1 MMIRVRKSHITGKVD
16 AIVSKSFAHRIAI
29 CNFLAKSGTIL
40 PCDDSYSEDIKATVR
55 CLEAIKSGKTQL
67 DCGESGSTLRFML
80 PLCAAIGGEF
90 EFFGHGK
97 LMERPNDELFSAL
110 ESSGVKI
117 EQGKTIKL
125 SGKLKSG
132 QYKIR
137 GDISSQY
144 ISGLLMALPIL
155 DGDSTIVLTTPM
167 VSTGYIDIT
176 LKVLKEYGITPIRT
190 GDGFIVSGGQTFKG
204 SMDVEGDWS
213 NAAPF
218 LCMGAIF
225 DKVSVGG
232 LNLDSVQGD
241 KFIIDILKMA
251 GADVKQKDGLVTA
264 TPTDKLKAFSFNAE
278 NCPDLVPVA
287 SALAAFCDGKTE
299 IYGVERLKIKE
310 SDRIASTI
318 KMLEDFNIKADYD
331 GQKITIFGGE
341 ALAGKVDSFNDHR
354 IVMASTILALAA
366 DGESQ
371 IWGYKAI
378 NKSFPQFF
386 ECVKAIGGDFDAM

>member
-1 MMIRVRKSHITGKVD
+1 MMIRVRKSHITGRVD

-40 PCDDSYSEDIKATVR
+40 PCDDSYSDDIKATVR

-110 ESSGVKI
+110 ESSGIKF

-155 DGDSTIVLTTPM
+155 DGDSRIVLTTPM

-176 LKVLKEYGITPIRT
+176 LKVLKEYGITPTRT
-190 GDGFIVSGGQTFKG
+190 GDGFIVKGGQTF
-204 SMDVEGDWS
+204 
-213 NAAPF
+213 
-218 LCMGAIF
+218 
-225 DKVSVGG
+225 
-232 LNLDSVQGD
+232 
-241 KFIIDILKMA
+241 
-251 GADVKQKDGLVTA
+251 
-264 TPTDKLKAFSFNAE
+264 
-278 NCPDLVPVA
+278 
-287 SALAAFCDGKTE
+287 
-299 IYGVERLKIKE
+299 
-310 SDRIASTI
+310 
-318 KMLEDFNIKADYD
+318 
-331 GQKITIFGGE
+331 
-341 ALAGKVDSFNDHR
+341 
-354 IVMASTILALAA
+354 
-366 DGESQ
+366 
-371 IWGYKAI
+371 
-378 NKSFPQFF
+378 
-386 ECVKAIGGDFDAM
+386 

>member
-80 PLCAAIGGEF
+80 PLCAAIGGTF

-155 DGDSTIVLTTPM
+155 DGDSRIILTTPM

-190 GDGFIVSGGQTFKG
+190 GDGFIVSGGQVFKG

-225 DKVSVGG
+225 GKVSVGG
-232 LNLDSVQGD
+232 LKLDSVQGD

-251 GADVKQKDGLVTA
+251 GADVKLKDGLVTA

-318 KMLEDFNIKADYD
+318 KMLEDFNMTDK
-331 GQKITIFGGE
+331 K
-341 ALAGKVDSFNDHR
+341 
-354 IVMASTILALAA
+354 
-366 DGESQ
+366 
-371 IWGYKAI
+371 
-378 NKSFPQFF
+378 
-386 ECVKAIGGDFDAM
+386 

>member
-1 MMIRVRKSHITGKVD
+1 
-16 AIVSKSFAHRIAI
+16 
-29 CNFLAKSGTIL
+29 
-40 PCDDSYSEDIKATVR
+40 
-55 CLEAIKSGKTQL
+55 
-67 DCGESGSTLRFML
+67 ML

-97 LMERPNDELFSAL
+97 LMERPNDELFSSL
-110 ESSGVKI
+110 ESSGIKI
-117 EQGKTIKL
+117 EQDKTIKL

-155 DGDSTIVLTTPM
+155 DGDSRIVLTTPM

-190 GDGFIVSGGQTFKG
+190 DDGFIVKGGQTFKG

-331 GQKITIFGGE
+331 GQKITVFGGKT
-341 ALAGKVDSFNDHR
+341 LAGKVDSFNDHR

>member
-40 PCDDSYSEDIKATVR
+40 PCDDSYSDDIKATVR

-155 DGDSTIVLTTPM
+155 DGDSSIILTTPM

-251 GADVKQKDGLVTA
+251 GANVCVDSGVITVSPGRLN
-264 TPTDKLKAFSFNAE
+264 AFSFNAE

-331 GQKITIFGGE
+331 GQKITVFGGKPM
-341 ALAGKVDSFNDHR
+341 AAKVDSFNDHR

>member
-1 MMIRVRKSHITGKVD
+1 MMIRVRKSRITGKVD

-40 PCDDSYSEDIKATVR
+40 PCDDSYSDDIKATVR

-190 GDGFIVSGGQTFKG
+190 GDGFIVSGGQNFKG

-251 GADVKQKDGLVTA
+251 GADVCVDGGVITVS
-264 TPTDKLKAFSFNAE
+264 PGKLKAFSFNAE

-331 GQKITIFGGE
+331 GQKITVFGGK

-354 IVMASTILALAA
+354 IVMASTILALSV

>member
-1 MMIRVRKSHITGKVD
+1 MMIRVRKSHITGRVD

-40 PCDDSYSEDIKATVR
+40 PCDDSYSDDIKATVR

-80 PLCAAIGGEF
+80 PLCAAIGGTF

-110 ESSGVKI
+110 KNNGVKI

-176 LKVLKEYGITPIRT
+176 LKVLKEYDITPIRT
-190 GDGFIVSGGQTFKG
+190 GDGFIVKGGQTFKG

-241 KFIIDILKMA
+241 KFIIDILKMT
-251 GADVKQKDGLVTA
+251 GADVCVDGGVITVS
-264 TPTDKLKAFSFNAE
+264 PGKLKAFSFNAE

-331 GQKITIFGGE
+331 GQKITVFGGE

-386 ECVKAIGGDFDAM
+386 ECVRAIGGDFDAM

>member
-1 MMIRVRKSHITGKVD
+1 MMIRVRKSHITGRVD

-40 PCDDSYSEDIKATVR
+40 PCDDSYSDDIKATVR

-110 ESSGVKI
+110 KNNGVKI

-155 DGDSTIVLTTPM
+155 DGDSRIVLTTPM

-190 GDGFIVSGGQTFKG
+190 GDGFIVKGGQTFKG

-241 KFIIDILKMA
+241 KFIIDILKMT
-251 GADVKQKDGLVTA
+251 GADVCVDGGVITVS
-264 TPTDKLKAFSFNAE
+264 PGKLKAFSFNAE

-331 GQKITIFGGE
+331 GQKITVFGGE
-341 ALAGKVDSFNDHR
+341 PLAGKVDSFNDHR
-354 IVMASTILALAA
+354 IVMASTILALSV

-386 ECVKAIGGDFDAM
+386 ECVRAIGGDFDAM

>member
-1 MMIRVRKSHITGKVD
+1 MMIRVRKSRITGKVD

-40 PCDDSYSEDIKATVR
+40 PCDDSYSDDIKATVR

-176 LKVLKEYGITPIRT
+176 LKVLKEYGITPTRT
-190 GDGFIVSGGQTFKG
+190 GDGFIVSGGQNFKG

-251 GADVKQKDGLVTA
+251 GADVCVDGGVITVS
-264 TPTDKLKAFSFNAE
+264 PGKLKAFSFNAE

-331 GQKITIFGGE
+331 GQKITVFGGE

-354 IVMASTILALAA
+354 IVMASTILALSV